1 MLKRKFV
8 LFVQILFLLA
18 AFSAAEATK
27 PRPPLQLALLEMDL
41 SETERRLTLM
51 ATANIDSNQVDL
63 AFDLP
68 GNLSLVEG
76 EGKWEGALKKGET
89 KKIEV
94 VVEDLDR
101 LPKKIIGR
109 ATLHLKEGATF
120 VQQSSLTLDDPKT
133 GASLPPHS
141 IPPPSVPTPPVK
153 NRQGDEKILEFKGQ

>member
-1 MLKRKFV
+1 MLNYRLVFW
-8 LFVQILFLLA
+8 VQIFILFA
-18 AFSAAEATK
+18 AFPAEATK

-41 SETERRLTLM
+41 SETQRQLTLM

-68 GNLSLVEG
+68 ANLSLVKG
-76 EGKWEGALKKGET
+76 EEKWEGDLKKGET

-94 VVEDLDR
+94 IVESQDR
-101 LPKKIIGR
+101 LPKKIVGK

-133 GASLPPHS
+133 INPLPA
-141 IPPPSVPTPPVK
+141 PPDE
-153 NRQGDEKILEFKGQ
+153 RMQGDEKILEFKAK

>member
-1 MLKRKFV
+1 MLKDRLGFW
-8 LFVQILFLLA
+8 VQIFILFA
-18 AFSAAEATK
+18 AFSTAEAVK

-41 SETERRLTLM
+41 SETQRQVTLM
-51 ATANIDSNQVDL
+51 ATANIDSNQIDL

-76 EGKWEGALKKGET
+76 EEKWEGSLKKGET

-94 VVEDLDR
+94 VVENQDR
-101 LPKKIIGR
+101 LPKKIVGK

-133 GASLPPHS
+133 SAPHPALPEG
-141 IPPPSVPTPPVK
+141 
-153 NRQGDEKILEFKGQ
+153 RMQGDEKIREFKSK